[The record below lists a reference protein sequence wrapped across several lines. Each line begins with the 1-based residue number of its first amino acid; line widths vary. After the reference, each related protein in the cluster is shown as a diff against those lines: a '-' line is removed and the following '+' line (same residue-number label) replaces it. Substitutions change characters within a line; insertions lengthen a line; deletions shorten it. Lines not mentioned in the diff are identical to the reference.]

1 MDDKDERAEEG
12 GLGEVKIKG
21 DDDKEEEDE
30 RDGPGG
36 TSSKFIGC
44 CELNPLSTGTSW
56 SLCIQS
62 DEKRGR

>member
-1 MDDKDERAEEG
+1 MDDKDKRVEEV

-44 CELNPLSTGTSW
+44 CKLNPLSTRTSW
-56 SLCIQS
+56 SLRIQS
-62 DEKRGR
+62 DEKRGG